1 MKLFEVTVWLD
12 NVMLVHLHWCND
24 LFQPPQDDHAPG
36 APSYDGQILN
46 PAQYQPQVQ
55 HMQPVPRHTDQV
67 AAALHT
73 CSLILCYIMWLRL
86 YCCYVLCC
94 SSHFICNFW
103 FRSNLW
109 NRVHYLISTQQAI
122 AAMLQ
127 FTVNFE
133 LNITSYCL
141 KVLCRQYNHWRMLTL

>member
-46 PAQYQPQVQ
+46 PAQYEPQV
-55 HMQPVPRHTDQV
+55 QPVPRHTDQV